1 MENIEDNNEN
11 IKDSIAPPLAFQSI
25 YFNSPNLQN
34 INNKDDKNINLFS
47 SLSNINKT
55 NSPPNIQNTVILRA
69 NSGLISEEIIKFIL
83 FIIND
88 FKKLFKPSFIFP
100 KLQVYFLF

>member
-55 NSPPNIQNTVILRA
+55 NSPPNIQ
-69 NSGLISEEIIKFIL
+69 
-83 FIIND
+83 
-88 FKKLFKPSFIFP
+88 KKKIF
-100 KLQVYFLF
+100 